1 MHLVGLE
8 MVWVSST
15 SLRPK
20 SGPKTEFRKT
30 NLRDHTTRGANS
42 RNEGLNPR
50 DKGRNACMKAATPHH
65 TKHKIPNFSSG
76 LSL

>member
-1 MHLVGLE
+1 MHLVVLE
-8 MVWVSST
+8 MIWVSST

-30 NLRDHTTRGANS
+30 NLRDHTRRGANS

-50 DKGRNACMKAATPHH
+50 DKGRYACMKAATLHH
-65 TKHKIPNFSSG
+65 TKYLIFPQDCPSE
-76 LSL
+76 